1 MSISAN
7 LFLLFLA
14 HKYKR
19 RDTPRPVDFEKK
31 SFKPRGD
38 ISQIFS
44 EEDEDEK
51 EPLEDESFLE
61 IAEEETVTKVYEEVT
76 DSDIFSCSVSKINY
90 IKVDINTFIPSL
102 NSTEHL
108 IPNLFCVIL

>member
-1 MSISAN
+1 M
-7 LFLLFLA
+7 LLLFLA

-38 ISQIFS
+38 ISHIFS

-61 IAEEETVTKVYEEVT
+61 IAEEETVTKVYEEV
-76 DSDIFSCSVSKINY
+76 IHFGIGCCAR
-90 IKVDINTFIPSL
+90 
-102 NSTEHL
+102 H
-108 IPNLFCVIL
+108 